1 MQGFAGSAKQKPI
14 HGLPSVGVTIL
25 YTPTNLVCVCARLP
39 SYTALLHPP
48 SRLRP
53 PESSRKI
60 QMHLGDHF
68 VDGPIFMKSGVT
80 LSGSW
85 IAESPQFSFLSVY
98 EGSSNSNTG
107 ETGIIV
113 IDGATDAEVRKG
125 AAGSGV

>member
-1 MQGFAGSAKQKPI
+1 
-14 HGLPSVGVTIL
+14 
-25 YTPTNLVCVCARLP
+25 
-39 SYTALLHPP
+39 
-48 SRLRP
+48 
-53 PESSRKI
+53 
-60 QMHLGDHF
+60 MHLGDHF